1 MDLEFKPV
9 SRESCAL
16 GEGPIYDDRRDA
28 LWYCDIV
35 ARAIHRINLA
45 DGAERK
51 WDFPSE
57 VGSIGMTDK
66 GRLVVALRH
75 EVGIFDPDDGSFRRL
90 ATIEADT
97 DRETRLNDG
106 KVGPDGAFWVG
117 TMDDRGLPER
127 EPLGSLYRVDGK
139 GNVERKIP
147 DLRVSNGLAFS
158 PDGKTMFHSDS
169 SGKWIDRWS
178 FDAKTGVITN
188 RTRIA
193 EPDDATGRPDGGAT
207 DAEGFYWSA
216 GVSAARLNRFSPEG
230 KLVESVPVPVA
241 APTMP
246 CFGGRDLKRLFV
258 TSLKTGRSPELLARY
273 PLTGTTIA
281 AASPIAGC
289 PVGRFREG

>member
-35 ARAIHRINLA
+35 GRAIHRINLA

-158 PDGKTMFHSDS
+158 PDGKTMFHSDFERQMDRPLVVR
-169 SGKWIDRWS
+169 SGDRRHHQPHPHRR
-178 FDAKTGVITN
+178 A
-188 RTRIA
+188 RRCH
-193 EPDDATGRPDGGAT
+193 RPPRWRRHRCRGLLL
-207 DAEGFYWSA
+207 ERR
-216 GVSAARLNRFSPEG
+216 RLGCPAQ
-230 KLVESVPVPVA
+230 P
-241 APTMP
+241 
-246 CFGGRDLKRLFV
+246 
-258 TSLKTGRSPELLARY
+258 LLARGQ
-273 PLTGTTIA
+273 TGREL
-281 AASPIAGC
+281 PRAGGGSDDAVLRRAR
-289 PVGRFREG
+289 PEEAVRDEP